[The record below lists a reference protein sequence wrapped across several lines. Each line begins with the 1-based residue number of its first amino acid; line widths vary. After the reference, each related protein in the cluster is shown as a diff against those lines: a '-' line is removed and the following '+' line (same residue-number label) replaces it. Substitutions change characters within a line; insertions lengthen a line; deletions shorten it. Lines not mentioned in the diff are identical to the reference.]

1 MKASI
6 ALAAALL
13 SLAPAAFAS
22 TSNAAK
28 VDPVQYQY
36 GTELD
41 VAKVISLTDVSQQRG
56 VVPVTMVYK
65 DSEGNVHKLQF
76 LQLGG
81 ANSSG

>member
-1 MKASI
+1 MKATI

-22 TSNAAK
+22 TSNFANI
-28 VDPVQYQY
+28 DPVQYQY
-36 GTELD
+36 GDELD

-56 VVPVTMVYK
+56 VVPVTMVYQ
-65 DSEGNVHKLQF
+65 DSKGQVHELKF